1 MNNLQNRMCESFK
14 CHECPIC
21 MSELSGDRNRVTTE
35 CGHQFHT
42 KCLLSNV
49 AYNGFGC
56 PYCRSEMVEES
67 VALQQH
73 EYHDEDDDEEDD
85 EDDDGVDDFNSDQ
98 EESDNLR
105 GFRFILQRIT
115 GEILTDELDNLEED
129 AYENELILRSKPKPS
144 VNLIIKKLSDEGF
157 TLEKFV
163 KAFLF
168 LNDIHQEYD
177 EYDDLNEEIFNKI
190 RDIIENYTIEQEQEF
205 VEKEEESEEITGK
218 PISQIVSDLMINNVE
233 NYNFYFLE
241 NEFIDKC
248 KQNTK
253 NFILEEQFNYYDYS
267 LEEKFINS
275 IIDYVF

>member
-1 MNNLQNRMCESFK
+1 M
-14 CHECPIC
+14 
-21 MSELSGDRNRVTTE
+21 GV
-35 CGHQFHT
+35 
-42 KCLLSNV
+42 
-49 AYNGFGC
+49 
-56 PYCRSEMVEES
+56 VEKHDDEDD
-67 VALQQH
+67 H
-73 EYHDEDDDEEDD
+73 DEDDDEDDDEEDD
-85 EDDDGVDDFNSDQ
+85 DFDSDE
-98 EESDNLR
+98 EESDILR
-105 GFRFILQRIT
+105 GYRFSLQRFT

-129 AYENELILRSKPKPS
+129 AYENELIQRSKPKPS
-144 VNLIIKKLSDEGF
+144 VNLIIKKLSEKGI

-163 KAFLF
+163 KAFLVE
-168 LNDIHQEYD
+168 HQEYD

-205 VEKEEESEEITGK
+205 EEKDEESEEITENSI
-218 PISQIVSDLMINNVE
+218 PQMVSDLLINNVE